1 MKNIKIRRERNIKFT
16 VHHRVTF
23 RDAYSDETR
32 DCTNQSPTRIDW
44 TGLKH
49 GNKTLGFDEWFSFKF
64 SMMANMSLS
73 GIGNWRMSLP
83 VKFISQRSRKIISA
97 KLIRWLCFWIY
108 SEWLIFLFGI
118 RWIRGRGCSILA
130 LH

>member
-1 MKNIKIRRERNIKFT
+1 MKNKKIRRERNIEFT

-49 GNKTLGFDEWFSFKF
+49 GNKTLGFDEWFKLQVLDDGQYVIVRNRKLENVFTGQVH
-64 SMMANMSLS
+64 LS
-73 GIGNWRMSLP
+73 ALKKDHIG
-83 VKFISQRSRKIISA
+83 
-97 KLIRWLCFWIY
+97 
-108 SEWLIFLFGI
+108 
-118 RWIRGRGCSILA
+118 
-130 LH
+130 